1 MKQYLLL
8 LLMAS
13 ILVSCQKES
22 KTRQL
27 NFPNFTA
34 SVNGTKVEF
43 MSPVTAQ
50 SIKNSNGTYDLKI
63 VGENR
68 ITIDSSVLIQF
79 IIPDFTLSGTTSS
92 NHTLSTSFNGNF
104 IEWKSVPVSTQGKYH
119 YFQSGQLSV
128 QQDENKYLKGNFSF
142 TYFLFDSLGNKTGEV
157 QVANGSFSDVI
168 IER

>member
-1 MKQYLLL
+1 MKQSLLL

-13 ILVSCQKES
+13 MLGSCQKES
-22 KTRQL
+22 KIKQIS
-27 NFPNFTA
+27 FPSFTA

-43 MSPVTAQ
+43 MSPVTAE
-50 SIKNSNGTYDLKI
+50 SITNSNGTYDLKI

-68 ITIDSSVLIQF
+68 ITNDSSTLIRF
-79 IIPDFTLSGTTSS
+79 ILPDFTMLGVRSANYVLNPG
-92 NHTLSTSFNGNF
+92 FNGNF

-128 QQDENKYLKGNFSF
+128 EQDANKYLKGSFSF
-142 TYFLFDSLGNKTGEV
+142 TYFLFDRQGNKTGEV